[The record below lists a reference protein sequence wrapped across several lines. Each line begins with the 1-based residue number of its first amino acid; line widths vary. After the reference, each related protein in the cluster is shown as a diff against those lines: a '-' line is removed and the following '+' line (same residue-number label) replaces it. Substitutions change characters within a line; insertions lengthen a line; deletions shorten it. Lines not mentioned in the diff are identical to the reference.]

1 MDIVLLALIIAI
13 TIMYTVTQICDVLI
27 EMFKQNKENDRKEKE
42 EK

>member
-13 TIMYTVTQICDVLI
+13 ITMYIVTQICDVLT
-27 EMFKQNKENDRKEKE
+27 EMFKQNKENNEE